1 MEHHLK
7 VAGLLNMALGVLGL
21 LSTLF
26 TLALFGGPRGV
37 LLINARQGG
46 SATTTE
52 GLLTMCAI
60 VYLFLM
66 AGPLIG
72 VGFGLIRYQEWA
84 RDLGMILSI
93 FSLVIIPVGTIVG
106 IHSLWVLTSFEVE
119 PLFKNPPGKP
129 LF

>member
-1 MEHHLK
+1 MENHLK
-7 VAGLLNMALGVLGL
+7 VAGLLNIALGVLGL
-21 LSTLF
+21 LFTVF
-26 TLALFGGPRGV
+26 TLVLFGGPRGV

-46 SATTTE
+46 STTTTE
-52 GLLTMCAI
+52 GFFTMCAI

-72 VGFGLIRYQEWA
+72 VGLGLIRYQEWA
-84 RDLGMILSI
+84 RNLGMILSI

-119 PLFKNPPGKP
+119 PLFKNPPSKP